1 MNRDGAWGRRDL
13 LKGSLAVGGLAGLQG
28 CAPSVKSAATVP
40 PRGVSLVPM
49 RMSVDEIIDVKC
61 CIRPFRPQGPR
72 LDAEQIGDTLVIHN
86 YGHGGSGW
94 SLSWGSAEIVVGKAM
109 TVLPKEIAVIGC
121 GIIGLTAAVV
131 AQRAGAKVTIYARDQ
146 LPRTR
151 SFRANGSWTPDSRIS
166 LTEPAGAAFGDL
178 WEQMARISWKN
189 FRTYLGLPER
199 PVEFS
204 DQYGLSDGPIRS
216 EGEGRVPDAT
226 ARGSFATT
234 GMPQQ
239 KGEFGHYSDRIRDI
253 VPQSETVSAE
263 ENPFG
268 VAHVRRTSMMH
279 FNFGSYGH
287 LLMSEFFQQ
296 GGRFEMRDFHS
307 PADVATLREKV
318 VINCPGYA
326 GRDLWRDKTI
336 IPVRGQTGWLVP
348 QPEAK
353 YGLYYAGVSVLSK
366 SDGVMMM
373 HTSSTLGDME
383 GVGNSLELP
392 DRVPIEEGVKIIAP
406 IFDRLRGARA

>member
-1 MNRDGAWGRRDL
+1 MTQDDGWARRDL
-13 LKGSLAVGGLAGLQG
+13 LKGSLAIGGLAGLQG
-28 CAPSVKSAATVP
+28 CAPSIRSAAAPP
-40 PRGVSLVPM
+40 PRAPSLVPM
-49 RMSVDEIIDVKC
+49 RMSVNEIIDVKC

-94 SLSWGSAEIVVGKAM
+94 SLSWGSGEIAVGKAM
-109 TVLPKEIAVIGC
+109 TVLPNEIAVIGC

-166 LTEPAGAAFGDL
+166 LTDPAGPGFGDL

-189 FRTYLGLPER
+189 FRTYVGLPGR
-199 PVEFS
+199 PVDFS
-204 DQYGLSDGPIRS
+204 DQYGLFDGPTGS
-216 EGEGRVPDAT
+216 EGERKPDPAPQ
-226 ARGSFATT
+226 GSFATT
-234 GMPQQ
+234 GMPQD
-239 KGEFGHYSDRIRDI
+239 KSEFGRYSSRIRDI
-253 VPQSETVSAE
+253 IPQSQDVPPE

-279 FNFGSYGH
+279 FNFSSYGQ
-287 LLMSEFFQQ
+287 LLMAEFFQQ

-307 PADVATLREKV
+307 PADVASLKEKV

-348 QPEAK
+348 QLQSH
-353 YGLYYAGVSVLSK
+353 YGLYYRGVSVLSK
-366 SDGVMMM
+366 SDGLMMM
-373 HTSSTLGDME
+373 HTSPELGDME
-383 GVGNSLELP
+383 GVGDSMELP
-392 DRVPIEEGVKIIAP
+392 DRNAIEEGVKILAP
-406 IFDRLRGARA
+406 LFDRLRGASA